1 MNPLLKTLFL
11 LPALIVGLG
20 LTFAATT
27 TAQTLT
33 TLHSFMDYEGY
44 STDGV
49 LTLSSNILYGTAS
62 EGGTNNNGTVF
73 KVNTDGTGFTT
84 LHTFT
89 AFYVNSDGAIPQGSL
104 ILSGNTLYGTATVG
118 GSSGNGTVFAVHTD
132 GAGFTALHSF
142 TNGNDGSNPYGGL
155 VLSGNILYGT
165 ASEGGSSGN
174 GTVFAVH
181 TDGTGFTTLHAFTA
195 FFDDTNNVNS
205 DGAFPF
211 PYDGLILSGNILYG
225 TASEGG
231 TNGNGTVFKVNT
243 DGTGFTTLHTFTAFS
258 DDTNYVNSDGAYPQV
273 SLILSGNILYGTAS
287 VGGSSGNGTVFAVHT
302 DGTGFVILHSFTAID
317 PAYYTNSDGA
327 NPAAGLFISG
337 NILYGTAAGG
347 GISRYGTVFAVHTDG
362 TGFTTLQ
369 TFDFYSDGA
378 FPFGGLILSGNI
390 LYGTTTYGGTNG
402 HGTVFSLSTSLITPL
417 RVPSAQSAVAPTD
430 LIDAS
435 IVPVASSNA
444 LATVT
449 NPLGLGVVADGVT
462 PVLFRIMPGLAGNYS
477 IVASNLASGYP
488 ALLTNLFVLQGSSW
502 IQTNNFS
509 ISGSSGTNLV
519 FAYLRGLEW
528 TSFIGLST
536 SNDVPFT
543 LNMVTNGGA
552 TPIASATFRIRP
564 PPVVLVHG
572 YNANS
577 NSWGSAFLNVLQQSR
592 PADFVIAIEY
602 GVNYAAQPPEL
613 INTIG
618 RLDELAQ
625 VLDNVLTNTVEN
637 KNAGLAVNWDFTR
650 YDIVGHSQGGVL
662 TRMLCTKTPFFSFVA
677 TPFSGEANMYRG
689 RFRRIVTIGSPHNG
703 SLLLHYMLQLK
714 QKTFNWRRIITWK
727 MGDLLQDKFDP
738 FGQQILEINNPLYLI
753 DERAKL
759 RLIRCTINGGY
770 SPGLYFT
777 LADGLIGLNCLVP
790 NTNLFRGE
798 IVLPR
803 GSDGVVDFDSEEAGI
818 QSAAAN
824 ISDLAGFDISH
835 ADAFPIFG
843 VLPDQSET
851 TFAPVATEVIRL
863 LNGSPTL
870 FDKFSLPPTLPP
882 SLRNA
887 IDSIVP
893 AVEFFNLVSA
903 SPSVQPHC
911 VNCPTS
917 YYFQLNPP
925 ASRPVQGQIAWFA
938 EVFTTNGVTSDGVT
952 LTADTNN
959 PNAII
964 VTVDYG
970 VIGDVVLHAVY
981 SSTNGNLIVAQPMM
995 VVSRPVGTLMN
1006 GIHLNP
1012 ALASSLSLGD
1022 SLTTIIWGD
1031 YTNGSS
1037 SALFLTNGAA
1047 SYVSS
1052 NPSIATVDSYGT
1064 ITVNSFGS
1072 AAIAASY
1079 NGFTAQTIVSTITPS
1094 VNNLSVN
1101 QLTNGGLQL
1110 NFKGTVGATNI
1121 IQAST
1126 NLLDWMPVASIVNS
1140 NGFVQYT
1147 DSLSTNF
1154 SMRYYRVKIP

>member
-1 MNPLLKTLFL
+1 MTLHSFTGFTDSDGAAPNGLILLGNTLFGT
-11 LPALIVGLG
+11 AYYGGSSDSGNGTV
-20 LTFAATT
+20 FAFDTNGT
-27 TAQTLT
+27 VFT
-33 TLHSFMDYEGY
+33 TLHSFTATYY
-44 STDGV
+44 TTNSDGV
-49 LTLSSNILYGTAS
+49 PYYPNSDGAEPFRLILLGNTLYGTAYF
-62 EGGTNNNGTVF
+62 GGSSGNGTVF
-73 KVNTDGTGFTT
+73 AINTNGTGFTT
-84 LHTFT
+84 LHSFT
-89 AFYVNSDGAIPQGSL
+89 ATSDFFPYVNSDGANPYAGL
-104 ILSGNTLYGTATVG
+104 ILSGNTLYGTAYSG
-118 GSSGNGTVFAVHTD
+118 GSSGNGTVFAININ
-132 GAGFTALHSF
+132 GAGFTTLHSF
-142 TNGNDGSNPYGGL
+142 TATPDSFPYINSDGANPTGL
-155 VLSGNILYGT
+155 ILSGNTLYGT
-165 ASEGGSSGN
+165 AETGGSSGN
-174 GTVFAVH
+174 GTVFAIN
-181 TDGTGFTTLHAFTA
+181 TNGTGFTTLHSFTA
-195 FFDDTNNVNS
+195 TPDSFPYVNS
-205 DGAFPF
+205 DGAAPT
-211 PYDGLILSGNILYG
+211 GLILSGNTLYG
-225 TASEGG
+225 TADS
-231 TNGNGTVFKVNT
+231 
-243 DGTGFTTLHTFTAFS
+243 
-258 DDTNYVNSDGAYPQV
+258 
-273 SLILSGNILYGTAS
+273 
-287 VGGSSGNGTVFAVHT
+287 GGSSGNGTVFAINT
-302 DGTGFVILHSFTAID
+302 NGAGFTTLHSFTATPD
-317 PAYYTNSDGA
+317 SFPYVNSDGA
-327 NPAAGLFISG
+327 AP
-337 NILYGTAAGG
+337 T
-347 GISRYGTVFAVHTDG
+347 
-362 TGFTTLQ
+362 
-369 TFDFYSDGA
+369 
-378 FPFGGLILSGNI
+378 GLILSGNT
-390 LYGTTTYGGTNG
+390 LYGTADSGGSSGYGTA
-402 HGTVFSLSTSLITPL
+402 FSLSLQLAITPL
-417 RVPSAQSAVAPTD
+417 RVPLAQAAVASTD
-430 LIDAS
+430 LIDAP
-435 IVPVASSNA
+435 IVPVPSSNA

-449 NPLGLGVVADGVT
+449 SALGLGVVADGVT
-462 PVLFRIMPGLAGNYS
+462 PVLFKIFGATSGNYS
-477 IVASNLASGYP
+477 IVASNLASGY
-488 ALLTNLFVLQGSSW
+488 ASLLTNLFVLQGSSW
-502 IQTNNFS
+502 IQTNMFS
-509 ISGSSGTNLV
+509 ISSSGGTSPV
-519 FAYLRGLEW
+519 FAYLQGLEW
-528 TSFIGLST
+528 TNFIGLSP
-536 SNDVPFT
+536 SNDVPLT
-543 LNMVTNGGA
+543 LNVVTNGS
-552 TPIASATFRIRP
+552 TMPLASATFRVRP

-662 TRMLCTKTPFFSFVA
+662 TRMLCTKTPTFVA

-777 LADGLIGLNCLVP
+777 LTDGLIGLNCLVP

-803 GSDGVVDFDSEEAGI
+803 GSDGVVDFDSEGAGI

-893 AVEFFNLVSA
+893 AIEFFNLFSA
-903 SPSVQPHC
+903 SSLVQPHC

-952 LTADTNN
+952 LTHDTNN

-981 SSTNGNLIVAQPMM
+981 SSTNGNLIVAQPMV
-995 VVSRPVGTLMN
+995 VVSRPVGTLMS

-1012 ALASSLSLGD
+1012 SSATLLSVGS
-1022 SLTTIIWGD
+1022 SLTTQIWGD
-1031 YTNGSS
+1031 YTNGNSS
-1037 SALFLTNGAA
+1037 ILYLTNGAA
-1047 SYVSS
+1047 NYSSS
-1052 NPSIATVDSYGT
+1052 NPNIAAVDSSGT
-1064 ITVNSFGS
+1064 VTINSFGS
-1072 AAIAASY
+1072 ASITASY
-1079 NGFTAQTIVSTITPS
+1079 DGFTAQTVLSTIAPS

-1101 QLTNGGLQL
+1101 QSANGGFQL
-1110 NFKGTVGATNI
+1110 NFTGTIGTTNI

-1126 NLLDWMPVASIVNS
+1126 NLFDWVPVAIMVNT

-1147 DSLSTNF
+1147 DFLSTNF
-1154 SMRYYRVKIP
+1154 PMRYYRVKIP

>member
-1 MNPLLKTLFL
+1 
-11 LPALIVGLG
+11 
-20 LTFAATT
+20 
-27 TAQTLT
+27 
-33 TLHSFMDYEGY
+33 
-44 STDGV
+44 
-49 LTLSSNILYGTAS
+49 
-62 EGGTNNNGTVF
+62 
-73 KVNTDGTGFTT
+73 
-84 LHTFT
+84 
-89 AFYVNSDGAIPQGSL
+89 
-104 ILSGNTLYGTATVG
+104 
-118 GSSGNGTVFAVHTD
+118 
-132 GAGFTALHSF
+132 
-142 TNGNDGSNPYGGL
+142 
-155 VLSGNILYGT
+155 
-165 ASEGGSSGN
+165 
-174 GTVFAVH
+174 
-181 TDGTGFTTLHAFTA
+181 
-195 FFDDTNNVNS
+195 
-205 DGAFPF
+205 
-211 PYDGLILSGNILYG
+211 
-225 TASEGG
+225 
-231 TNGNGTVFKVNT
+231 
-243 DGTGFTTLHTFTAFS
+243 
-258 DDTNYVNSDGAYPQV
+258 
-273 SLILSGNILYGTAS
+273 
-287 VGGSSGNGTVFAVHT
+287 
-302 DGTGFVILHSFTAID
+302 
-317 PAYYTNSDGA
+317 
-327 NPAAGLFISG
+327 
-337 NILYGTAAGG
+337 
-347 GISRYGTVFAVHTDG
+347 
-362 TGFTTLQ
+362 
-369 TFDFYSDGA
+369 
-378 FPFGGLILSGNI
+378 
-390 LYGTTTYGGTNG
+390 
-402 HGTVFSLSTSLITPL
+402 
-417 RVPSAQSAVAPTD
+417 
-430 LIDAS
+430 
-435 IVPVASSNA
+435 
-444 LATVT
+444 
-449 NPLGLGVVADGVT
+449 
-462 PVLFRIMPGLAGNYS
+462 
-477 IVASNLASGYP
+477 
-488 ALLTNLFVLQGSSW
+488 
-502 IQTNNFS
+502 
-509 ISGSSGTNLV
+509 
-519 FAYLRGLEW
+519 
-528 TSFIGLST
+528 
-536 SNDVPFT
+536 
-543 LNMVTNGGA
+543 
-552 TPIASATFRIRP
+552 
-564 PPVVLVHG
+564 
-572 YNANS
+572 
-577 NSWGSAFLNVLQQSR
+577 
-592 PADFVIAIEY
+592 
-602 GVNYAAQPPEL
+602 
-613 INTIG
+613 
-618 RLDELAQ
+618 
-625 VLDNVLTNTVEN
+625 
-637 KNAGLAVNWDFTR
+637 
-650 YDIVGHSQGGVL
+650 
-662 TRMLCTKTPFFSFVA
+662 
-677 TPFSGEANMYRG
+677 
-689 RFRRIVTIGSPHNG
+689 
-703 SLLLHYMLQLK
+703 
-714 QKTFNWRRIITWK
+714 
-727 MGDLLQDKFDP
+727 
-738 FGQQILEINNPLYLI
+738 
-753 DERAKL
+753 
-759 RLIRCTINGGY
+759 
-770 SPGLYFT
+770 
-777 LADGLIGLNCLVP
+777 VP